1 MAERLLPLPDMHV
14 AWVRSPVPARL
25 MISVEKCF
33 QGLWQTALLSAE
45 GILALECNLCFAA
58 AHYSVN
64 PRAVATA
71 IFAGN
76 NGCNTVSDSYRRL
89 AMFSAENLSERQ
101 LLLFYC

>member
-45 GILALECNLCFAA
+45 GILAICVLLQHITQSIHVLLQLQFLRGIMAA
-58 AHYSVN
+58 
-64 PRAVATA
+64 
-71 IFAGN
+71 I
-76 NGCNTVSDSYRRL
+76 
-89 AMFSAENLSERQ
+89 LS
-101 LLLFYC
+101 LTLTGD